1 MPERFQLIEKIAFSF
16 VCLAAAMC
24 SAFIAYQS
32 SPDLRGGVHAG
43 KELFIKSGQYS
54 YTCGAIQN
62 DPCAQFP
69 IQ

>member
-1 MPERFQLIEKIAFSF
+1 MPERFQVIEKIAFSF

-24 SAFIAYQS
+24 SAFIAYEQ
-32 SPDLRGGVHAG
+32 SPDVRVGLHAG
-43 KELFIKSGQYS
+43 KELVIKSGQYS
-54 YTCGAIQN
+54 YGCAAAVS